1 MGRLKSAVIRACPL
15 AREGMLLD
23 NLVVRED
30 KFPLTKCASLCLF
43 VKNSL

>member
-15 AREGMLLD
+15 ARKGMLLD
-23 NLVVRED
+23 NSVVRDD
-30 KFPLTKCASLCLF
+30 KFQLTKCASLFLF